1 MKDVIPIGGEI
12 NGEAEISERLG
23 EILSLTIVLII
34 NVGLGYTEAKK
45 ERFTQLARE
54 ILENKLTKEEK
65 KQLREHFGS
74 NIDKH
79 INLNVGGNYIEV
91 KNLYKSLYDNYRDKT
106 YIKSRTDEKLANVKV
121 ESDDDDEA
129 EDEA

>member
-1 MKDVIPIGGEI
+1 M
-12 NGEAEISERLG
+12 
-23 EILSLTIVLII
+23 
-34 NVGLGYTEAKK
+34 
-45 ERFTQLARE
+45 
-54 ILENKLTKEEK
+54 TKEEK

-91 KNLYKSLYDNYRDKT
+91 KNLYKSLYDDYRDKT